1 MIVTLLTLLAAA
13 LAGRATVTVDNPLD
27 GQLPLIARVG
37 ENYTW
42 PFSQFTFSTDLDQA
56 LSYTTSNLP
65 SWCSFDNATRTLHG
79 IPSAADEGTPQITV
93 NASDSESS
101 ATSSFFICV
110 TSYPAPTLE
119 IPLEKQFYAGS
130 SALSSVFFLSPGSA
144 LETDGSVLRVPSQ
157 WSFSIGILDDTFSA
171 PNDLYYAALQADGT
185 PLPEWLTFNTN
196 TVTFDGV
203 TPSEAKLPTPY
214 TLSIDVHASDQE
226 GYSADTVSFDLVV
239 ASHELY
245 ALSTLPTV
253 NVTAESPFNFTIM
266 AAADFTGML
275 VDGQPLEPTN
285 ITGLSID
292 VSAYQNWLQYDEESR
307 TLFGIPPSGL
317 SVTSASNRGPIL
329 PARLTTD
336 FNQTL
341 DTTIS
346 LAVVSSY
353 FSASDL
359 GVINAGP
366 GQQVH
371 FNLAQFF
378 SNKADTAQ
386 NHNDVNLSVTFFPD
400 ASNYLSFDAVSG
412 ELSGQ
417 IPGNSQVPKIV
428 ITFVAYSRVT
438 HSTSHATL
446 SVVSPQKENQSQGL
460 GTTNSAGRQ
469 TTTLILSVVF
479 GVIGGLLSLG
489 AGLALFRRCAS
500 VRDSALL
507 GEEGAF
513 AWSDAEKRY
522 YGMASNTNNSLPEE
536 NKGYG
541 WSKEADTSATSE
553 KGSLELGQRQG
564 NSFQPI
570 ENLPSNA
577 YANLGLG
584 LRRVVPQTPSTVHAD
599 CNGVMKKAEFLGRIK
614 ETARNVSDKYKRK
627 VAPTRPVIGYPTP
640 LTSRHARQGVDGL
653 PLEGDYIDIKAT
665 PISQDIRENPF
676 NDPELKVKR
685 TSTMTSFISSPSNST
700 DERSIPRRRADFAPP
715 RSPRGPREPSPAAVK
730 DSANKSII
738 RESIQSTSIVS
749 YESRPET
756 IQTIHTAEEK
766 PRLKQFTNSSRVPPP
781 RSPSSNQVTP
791 DVSPGTRRIISQTAK
806 VYQEGRDAHHASI
819 DELRMGM
826 HYVRTL
832 GEGSSNVRSVS
843 DKSFSSLASS
853 QPGLGPVG
861 VGTENTVS
869 RFIVRTGEKFKFRIP
884 MRSTNGTYRK
894 LEAKLMSGQALPH
907 FLQLELKGHGGDDKR
922 VVEFYGIPAEQ
933 DLGEIQVGVF
943 NAEGGECL
951 AKVIVEIV
959 GRNKRSPPLTG

>member
-1 MIVTLLTLLAAA
+1 MIVTLLTLLAAVS
-13 LAGRATVTVDNPLD
+13 AGRATVTVNNPLN
-27 GQLPLIARVG
+27 GQLPLIARIG

-42 PFSQFTFSTDLDQA
+42 SFSSLTFSTDLDQA
-56 LSYTTSNLP
+56 LSFTVSGLP
-65 SWCSFDNATRTLHG
+65 SWCLFDNATQTFQG
-79 IPSAADEGTPQITV
+79 MPSAADEGTPQITV
-93 NASDSESS
+93 NASDSESWV
-101 ATSSFFICV
+101 TSSFFLCV
-110 TSYPAPTLE
+110 TSYPPPTLE
-119 IPLEKQFYAGS
+119 VPLQKQFYAGS

-144 LETDGSVLRVPSQ
+144 LETDNFAFRVPSQ
-157 WSFSIGILDDTFSA
+157 WSFSIGILSDTFSA
-171 PNDLYYAALQADGT
+171 QDDLYYAALQADGT
-185 PLPEWLTFNTN
+185 PLPKWLIFDPN

-203 TPSEAKLPTPY
+203 APSEANLPTPY
-214 TLSIDVHASDQE
+214 TLSIDVHASDQQ

-245 ALSTLPTV
+245 ALSTLPIV
-253 NVTAESPFNFTIM
+253 NVTAECPFNFTVM

-292 VSAYQNWLQYDEESR
+292 VSAYENWLQYDEESR
-307 TLFGIPPSGL
+307 TIFGIPPTGL
-317 SVTSASNRGPIL
+317 SVTSATNGGPVL

-359 GVINAGP
+359 GVVNADP

-400 ASNYLSFDAVSG
+400 ASNYLSFDPVSG

-417 IPGNSQVPKIV
+417 IPGSSQVPKIV
-428 ITFVAYSRVT
+428 VTFIAYSRVT

-460 GTTNSAGRQ
+460 GTANSAGHK

-479 GVIGGLLSLG
+479 GVVGGLLSLG
-489 AGLALFRRCAS
+489 IGLALFRRCAR

-522 YGMASNTNNSLPEE
+522 YGMAPNGNSSLPEE

-553 KGSLELGQRQG
+553 KGSLELGQRHG
-564 NSFQPI
+564 NPFEPN
-570 ENLPSNA
+570 ENQPSNA
-577 YANLGLG
+577 YENLGLG
-584 LRRVVPQTPSTVHAD
+584 LRRVAPQTPSTVHAD

-627 VAPTRPVIGYPTP
+627 VAPRPVIGYPTP
-640 LTSRHARQGVDGL
+640 LAPRHARQGVDGL
-653 PLEGDYIDIKAT
+653 PLEGDYIDIRAT
-665 PISQDIRENPF
+665 PASQDARENPF

-685 TSTMTSFISSPSNST
+685 ASTMISFISSPSNST

-730 DSANKSII
+730 DSARRSII

-756 IQTIHTAEEK
+756 IQTIQTAEEK

-781 RSPSSNQVTP
+781 RSPSSNQVTL
-791 DVSPGTRRIISQTAK
+791 DVSPGSKRIASQTAK
-806 VYQEGRDAHHASI
+806 VYQEGRDAHHTSI

-843 DKSFSSLASS
+843 DESFSSLASS
-853 QPGLGPVG
+853 QPGQGTVT

-884 MRSTNGTYRK
+884 MKSVNGTYRK

-922 VVEFYGIPAEQ
+922 LVEFYGIPTEQ

-943 NAEGGECL
+943 NADGGECL

>member
-1 MIVTLLTLLAAA
+1 MIVTLLTLLAAVS
-13 LAGRATVTVDNPLD
+13 AGRATVTVDNPLD

-42 PFSQFTFSTDLDQA
+42 SFSQSTFSTDLDQA
-56 LSYTTSNLP
+56 LSYTASGLP
-65 SWCSFDNATRTLHG
+65 SWCSFDNATRTLYG
-79 IPSAADEGTPQITV
+79 LPSAADEGTPQ
-93 NASDSESS
+93 SS

-110 TSYPAPTLE
+110 TSYPPPTLE
-119 IPLEKQFYAGS
+119 IPLQKQFYAGS

-144 LETDGSVLRVPSQ
+144 LETDEFVFRVPSQ
-157 WSFSIGILDDTFSA
+157 WSFSIGILSDTFSA
-171 PNDLYYAALQADGT
+171 QNDLYYAALQADGT
-185 PLPEWLTFNTN
+185 PLPEWLIFNTN
-196 TVTFDGV
+196 TVTFDG
-203 TPSEAKLPTPY
+203 
-214 TLSIDVHASDQE
+214 E

-253 NVTAESPFNFTIM
+253 NVTADSPFNFTVM
-266 AAADFTGML
+266 AAADFTGIL

-285 ITGLSID
+285 VTGLSID
-292 VSAYQNWLQYDEESR
+292 VSAYKNWLQYDEESR
-307 TLFGIPPSGL
+307 TLFGIPPTGL
-317 SVTSASNRGPIL
+317 SVTSATNGGPVL

-346 LAVVSSY
+346 LAVVLSY

-359 GVINAGP
+359 GVINADP
-366 GQQVH
+366 GQQVR

-400 ASNYLSFDAVSG
+400 ASNYLSFDPVSG

-428 ITFVAYSRVT
+428 VTFIAYSHVT

-446 SVVSPQKENQSQGL
+446 SVVSPQKVNQSQGL
-460 GTTNSAGRQ
+460 GTANSGGRQ

-479 GVIGGLLSLG
+479 GVIGGLLFLG
-489 AGLALFRRCAS
+489 VGLALFRRCAR

-522 YGMASNTNNSLPEE
+522 YGMAPVENNSLREE
-536 NKGYG
+536 NKSYG

-553 KGSLELGQRQG
+553 KGSLELSQRQG
-564 NSFQPI
+564 NPFQPI
-570 ENLPSNA
+570 ENPPSNT
-577 YANLGLG
+577 YGNLGLG

-665 PISQDIRENPF
+665 PSSQDVRENPF

-685 TSTMTSFISSPSNST
+685 VSTMTSFISSPSNST

-730 DSANKSII
+730 DSARR
-738 RESIQSTSIVS
+738 RESLQSTSIVS

-781 RSPSSNQVTP
+781 RSPSSNQTTL
-791 DVSPGTRRIISQTAK
+791 DVSPGTRRIASQTAK
-806 VYQEGRDAHHASI
+806 VYQDGRDAHHASI

-843 DKSFSSLASS
+843 DESFSSLASS
-853 QPGLGPVG
+853 QPVG

-884 MRSTNGTYRK
+884 MKSINGTYRK

-907 FLQLELKGHGGDDKR
+907 FLQLELKGHGSNDKR
-922 VVEFYGIPAEQ
+922 VVEFYGIPTEQ

>member
-1 MIVTLLTLLAAA
+1 MIVTLLTLLAAVS
-13 LAGRATVTVDNPLD
+13 AGRATVTVDNPLD

-42 PFSQFTFSTDLDQA
+42 SFSQFTFSTDLDQA
-56 LSYTTSNLP
+56 LSYTALGLP
-65 SWCSFDNATRTLHG
+65 SWCSFDNATRTLYG
-79 IPSAADEGTPQITV
+79 LPSAADEGTPQVTM

-110 TSYPAPTLE
+110 TSYPPPTLE
-119 IPLEKQFYAGS
+119 IPLQKQFYAGS

-144 LETDGSVLRVPSQ
+144 LETDEFVFRVPSQ
-157 WSFSIGILDDTFSA
+157 WSFSIGILSDTFSA
-171 PNDLYYAALQADGT
+171 QNDLYYAALQADGT

-203 TPSEAKLPTPY
+203 APSEANLPTPC

-253 NVTAESPFNFTIM
+253 NVTADSPFNFTVM
-266 AAADFTGML
+266 AAADFTGIL

-285 ITGLSID
+285 VTGLSID
-292 VSAYQNWLQYDEESR
+292 VSAYKNWLQYDEESR
-307 TLFGIPPSGL
+307 TLFGIPPTGL
-317 SVTSASNRGPIL
+317 SVTSATNGGPVL

-359 GVINAGP
+359 GVINADP
-366 GQQVH
+366 GQQVR

-400 ASNYLSFDAVSG
+400 ASNYLSFDPVSG

-428 ITFVAYSRVT
+428 VTFIAYSHVT

-460 GTTNSAGRQ
+460 GTANSGGAPNNDSD
-469 TTTLILSVVF
+469 LVCLLF
-479 GVIGGLLSLG
+479 LGV
-489 AGLALFRRCAS
+489 GLALFRRCAR

-522 YGMASNTNNSLPEE
+522 YGMAPVENNSLREE
-536 NKGYG
+536 NKSYG

-553 KGSLELGQRQG
+553 KGSLELSQRQG
-564 NSFQPI
+564 NPFQPI
-570 ENLPSNA
+570 ENPPSNT
-577 YANLGLG
+577 YGNLGLG

-627 VAPTRPVIGYPTP
+627 AAPTRPVIGYPTP

-665 PISQDIRENPF
+665 PSSQDVRENPF
-676 NDPELKVKR
+676 NDSELKVKR
-685 TSTMTSFISSPSNST
+685 VSTMTSFISSPSNST

-730 DSANKSII
+730 DSARRSII
-738 RESIQSTSIVS
+738 RESLQSTSIVS

-781 RSPSSNQVTP
+781 RSPSSNQTTL
-791 DVSPGTRRIISQTAK
+791 DVSPGTRRIASQTAK

-843 DKSFSSLASS
+843 DESFSSLASS
-853 QPGLGPVG
+853 QPVG

-884 MRSTNGTYRK
+884 MKSINGTYRK

-907 FLQLELKGHGGDDKR
+907 FLQLELKGHGGNDKR
-922 VVEFYGIPAEQ
+922 VVEFYGIPTEQ

>member
-1 MIVTLLTLLAAA
+1 MTYLSRRVVFAYLFVPSLNQSSFGLPTDQFNNSKSELAGRLVFQRAPSSRLTTPITMFVTLLTLLAATSA
-13 LAGRATVTVDNPLD
+13 VHATVTVDNPLD

-42 PFSQFTFSTDLDQA
+42 PFSLFTFSTDLDQA
-56 LSYTTSNLP
+56 LSYTASGLP

-79 IPSAADEGTPQITV
+79 MPSAADVGTPHITI

-101 ATSSFFICV
+101 ATSSFFICI
-110 TSYPAPTLE
+110 TSYPPPTLAV
-119 IPLEKQFYAGS
+119 PLQKQFYAGS

-144 LETDGSVLRVPSQ
+144 LETDEFVFRVPSQ
-157 WSFSIGILDDTFSA
+157 WSFSVGILSDTFSA

-185 PLPEWLTFNTN
+185 PLPEWLTFNTD

-203 TPSEAKLPTPY
+203 APPEANLPTPY

-253 NVTAESPFNFTIM
+253 NVTAESPFNFTVM
-266 AAADFTGML
+266 AAADFTGIL

-292 VSAYQNWLQYDEESR
+292 VSAYEDWLQYDEESR
-307 TLFGIPPSGL
+307 TLFGIPPTGL
-317 SVTSASNRGPIL
+317 SVTSATNRGPVL

-353 FSASDL
+353 FSASNL
-359 GVINAGP
+359 GVIDVDP

-400 ASNYLSFDAVSG
+400 ASHYLSFDPVSG

-417 IPGNSQVPKIV
+417 IPSNSQIPKIV
-428 ITFVAYSRVT
+428 VTFVAYSRVT

-446 SVVSPQKENQSQGL
+446 SLVSPEKENQSQGL
-460 GTTNSAGRQ
+460 GTANSSGRQ

-489 AGLALFRRCAS
+489 AGLALFRRCAR

-507 GEEGAF
+507 GEEGVF

-522 YGMASNTNNSLPEE
+522 YGMAPNGSNILRGE

-553 KGSLELGQRQG
+553 KGSLELSQRQG
-564 NSFQPI
+564 NPFEPI
-570 ENLPSNA
+570 ENPPSNT
-577 YANLGLG
+577 YENLGLG
-584 LRRVVPQTPSTVHAD
+584 LRRVIPQTPSTVHAD

-640 LTSRHARQGVDGL
+640 LTSRHTRQGVDGL

-665 PISQDIRENPF
+665 PASQGVRENPF

-685 TSTMTSFISSPSNST
+685 VSTMTSFISSPSNST

-730 DSANKSII
+730 DSARRRYIFIFVVSI
-738 RESIQSTSIVS
+738 
-749 YESRPET
+749 
-756 IQTIHTAEEK
+756 
-766 PRLKQFTNSSRVPPP
+766 
-781 RSPSSNQVTP
+781 
-791 DVSPGTRRIISQTAK
+791 
-806 VYQEGRDAHHASI
+806 
-819 DELRMGM
+819 
-826 HYVRTL
+826 
-832 GEGSSNVRSVS
+832 
-843 DKSFSSLASS
+843 
-853 QPGLGPVG
+853 
-861 VGTENTVS
+861 
-869 RFIVRTGEKFKFRIP
+869 
-884 MRSTNGTYRK
+884 
-894 LEAKLMSGQALPH
+894 
-907 FLQLELKGHGGDDKR
+907 
-922 VVEFYGIPAEQ
+922 
-933 DLGEIQVGVF
+933 
-943 NAEGGECL
+943 
-951 AKVIVEIV
+951 
-959 GRNKRSPPLTG
+959 

>member
-1 MIVTLLTLLAAA
+1 M
-13 LAGRATVTVDNPLD
+13 
-27 GQLPLIARVG
+27 
-37 ENYTW
+37 
-42 PFSQFTFSTDLDQA
+42 
-56 LSYTTSNLP
+56 
-65 SWCSFDNATRTLHG
+65 
-79 IPSAADEGTPQITV
+79 PSAADEGTPHITI

-110 TSYPAPTLE
+110 TSYPPPTLAV
-119 IPLEKQFYAGS
+119 PLQKQFYAGS

-144 LETDGSVLRVPSQ
+144 LETDEFVFRVPSQ
-157 WSFSIGILDDTFSA
+157 WSFSVGILSDTFSA
-171 PNDLYYAALQADGT
+171 QNDLYYAALQADGT
-185 PLPEWLTFNTN
+185 PLPEWLTFNTD

-203 TPSEAKLPTPY
+203 APPEANLPTPY

-226 GYSADTVSFDLVV
+226 GYSADTVTFDLVV

-253 NVTAESPFNFTIM
+253 NVTAESPFNFTVM

-292 VSAYQNWLQYDEESR
+292 VSAYENWLQYDEESR
-307 TLFGIPPSGL
+307 TLFGIPPTGL
-317 SVTSASNRGPIL
+317 SVTSATNRGPVL

-359 GVINAGP
+359 GVIDVDP
-366 GQQVH
+366 GQQVR

-400 ASNYLSFDAVSG
+400 ASHYLSFDPVSG

-417 IPGNSQVPKIV
+417 IPGNSQIPKIV
-428 ITFVAYSRVT
+428 VTFVAYSRVT

-446 SVVSPQKENQSQGL
+446 SVVSPEKENQSQGL
-460 GTTNSAGRQ
+460 GTANSSGRR

-489 AGLALFRRCAS
+489 AGLALFRRCAR

-522 YGMASNTNNSLPEE
+522 YGMAPNGSNILRGE

-553 KGSLELGQRQG
+553 KGSLELSQRQG
-564 NSFQPI
+564 NPFEPI
-570 ENLPSNA
+570 ENPPSNT
-577 YANLGLG
+577 YENLGLG
-584 LRRVVPQTPSTVHAD
+584 LRRVIPQTPSTVHAD

-640 LTSRHARQGVDGL
+640 LTSRHTRQGVDGL

-665 PISQDIRENPF
+665 PASQGVRENPF

-685 TSTMTSFISSPSNST
+685 VSTMTSFISSPSNST

-715 RSPRGPREPSPAAVK
+715 RSPRGPREPSSAAVK
-730 DSANKSII
+730 DSARRRYIFS
-738 RESIQSTSIVS
+738 
-749 YESRPET
+749 
-756 IQTIHTAEEK
+756 
-766 PRLKQFTNSSRVPPP
+766 F
-781 RSPSSNQVTP
+781 
-791 DVSPGTRRIISQTAK
+791 RRI
-806 VYQEGRDAHHASI
+806 D
-819 DELRMGM
+819 
-826 HYVRTL
+826 
-832 GEGSSNVRSVS
+832 
-843 DKSFSSLASS
+843 
-853 QPGLGPVG
+853 
-861 VGTENTVS
+861 
-869 RFIVRTGEKFKFRIP
+869 
-884 MRSTNGTYRK
+884 
-894 LEAKLMSGQALPH
+894 LM
-907 FLQLELKGHGGDDKR
+907 
-922 VVEFYGIPAEQ
+922 
-933 DLGEIQVGVF
+933 
-943 NAEGGECL
+943 
-951 AKVIVEIV
+951 
-959 GRNKRSPPLTG
+959 LT

>member
-1 MIVTLLTLLAAA
+1 MIVTLLTLLVATS
-13 LAGRATVTVDNPLD
+13 AGRATVTVDNPLD

-42 PFSQFTFSTDLDQA
+42 SFSQFTFSTDLDQA
-56 LSYTTSNLP
+56 L
-65 SWCSFDNATRTLHG
+65 WCLFDNATQTFHG
-79 IPSAADEGTPQITV
+79 MPSAADEGTPQITV

-101 ATSSFFICV
+101 AASSFFICI

-119 IPLEKQFYAGS
+119 VPLQKQFYAGS
-130 SALSSVFFLSPGSA
+130 SALSSFTF
-144 LETDGSVLRVPSQ
+144 RVPSQ
-157 WSFSIGILDDTFSA
+157 CDTFSA
-171 PNDLYYAALQADGT
+171 QNDLYYAALQADGT
-185 PLPEWLTFNTN
+185 PLPEWLVFNTN

-203 TPSEAKLPTPY
+203 APPEANLPTPY
-214 TLSIDVHASDQE
+214 TLSIDS
-226 GYSADTVSFDLVV
+226 YSADTVSFDLVV

-253 NVTAESPFNFTIM
+253 NVTAESPFNFTVM
-266 AAADFTGML
+266 AAADFT
-275 VDGQPLEPTN
+275 EPTN
-285 ITGLSID
+285 VTGLSID
-292 VSAYQNWLQYDEESR
+292 YDEESR
-307 TLFGIPPSGL
+307 TLFGIPPTGL
-317 SVTSASNRGPIL
+317 SVTSATNGGP
-329 PARLTTD
+329 
-336 FNQTL
+336 TL

-359 GVINAGP
+359 G
-366 GQQVH
+366 Q
-371 FNLAQFF
+371 
-378 SNKADTAQ
+378 ADTAQ

-400 ASNYLSFDAVSG
+400 ASSYLSFDPTSG

-428 ITFVAYSRVT
+428 VTFIAYSRVT

-446 SVVSPQKENQSQGL
+446 FISQGL
-460 GTTNSAGRQ
+460 GTANSAGRQ
-469 TTTLILSVVF
+469 TTTLIF
-479 GVIGGLLSLG
+479 LG
-489 AGLALFRRCAS
+489 AALALFRRCAR

-507 GEEGAF
+507 GEEGAL

-522 YGMASNTNNSLPEE
+522 YGMAPNGNNSLREE
-536 NKGYG
+536 NKSYG

-553 KGSLELGQRQG
+553 KGSLELSHRQG
-564 NSFQPI
+564 NPFEPI
-570 ENLPSNA
+570 ENPPSNT
-577 YANLGLG
+577 YENLGLG

-614 ETARNVSDKYKRK
+614 ETARNVSDK
-627 VAPTRPVIGYPTP
+627 PVIGHPTP
-640 LTSRHARQGVDGL
+640 LASRHVQ
-653 PLEGDYIDIKAT
+653 GDYIDIRAT
-665 PISQDIRENPF
+665 RASQDVRENPF

-685 TSTMTSFISSPSNST
+685 VSTMTSFLSSP
-700 DERSIPRRRADFAPP
+700 SIPRRRADFAPP

-730 DSANKSII
+730 DSARRRYI
-738 RESIQSTSIVS
+738 ESLQSTSIVS
-749 YESRPET
+749 CESRPET

-781 RSPSSNQVTP
+781 RSPSSNQATL
-791 DVSPGTRRIISQTAK
+791 DVSPGSRRIASQTAK
-806 VYQEGRDAHHASI
+806 VYQEGRDAHHTSI

-853 QPGLGPVG
+853 QPGLGAVG

-869 RFIVRTGEKFKFRIP
+869 RYIVRTGEKFKFRIP
-884 MRSTNGTYRK
+884 MKSTNGTYHK

-907 FLQLELKGHGGDDKR
+907 FLQLELKGHGGDSKR
-922 VVEFYGIPAEQ
+922 VVEFYGIPTEQ
-933 DLGEIQVGVF
+933 DIGEIQVGVF
-943 NAEGGECL
+943 NAEGGDCL

>member
-13 LAGRATVTVDNPLD
+13 SAGRATVTVDNPLD
-27 GQLPLIARVG
+27 GQLPLIARIG

-42 PFSQFTFSTDLDQA
+42 SFSPA
-56 LSYTTSNLP
+56 LSYTASGLP
-65 SWCSFDNATRTLHG
+65 N
-79 IPSAADEGTPQITV
+79 EGTPQITM

-101 ATSSFFICV
+101 AISSFFICV
-110 TSYPAPTLE
+110 T
-119 IPLEKQFYAGS
+119 QFFAGS

-144 LETDGSVLRVPSQ
+144 LETGDFAFRVPSQ
-157 WSFSIGILDDTFSA
+157 WSFSIGILSDTFSA
-171 PNDLYYAALQADGT
+171 QDDLYYAALQADGT
-185 PLPEWLTFNTN
+185 PLPKWLAFDSN

-203 TPSEAKLPTPY
+203 APPEADLPTPY
-214 TLSIDVHASDQE
+214 TVSIDVHASDQQ

-253 NVTAESPFNFTIM
+253 NVTAESPFNFTVM

-275 VDGQPLEPTN
+275 VDGEPLEPTN

-292 VSAYQNWLQYDEESR
+292 VSAYKNWLQYDEESR
-307 TLFGIPPSGL
+307 TLFGIPPAGL
-317 SVTSASNRGPIL
+317 SVTSATNGGPIL

-359 GVINAGP
+359 GVVNADP

-378 SNKADTAQ
+378 SNNGRYCPKPQ
-386 NHNDVNLSVTFFPD
+386 RRQPH
-400 ASNYLSFDAVSG
+400 NYLSFDPVSG

-428 ITFVAYSRVT
+428 VTFIAYSRVT

-446 SVVSPQKENQSQGL
+446 SMVSPQKVNQSQGL
-460 GTTNSAGRQ
+460 GTANSAGRQ

-479 GVIGGLLSLG
+479 G
-489 AGLALFRRCAS
+489 ALFRRCAR

-507 GEEGAF
+507 GEEGTF

-522 YGMASNTNNSLPEE
+522 YGMAPNGNNSLREE
-536 NKGYG
+536 TRDYG
-541 WSKEADTSATSE
+541 WSKEVDTSATSE
-553 KGSLELGQRQG
+553 KGSLELSQRHG
-564 NSFQPI
+564 NPFEPI
-570 ENLPSNA
+570 ENPPSDA
-577 YANLGLG
+577 CENLGLG

-640 LTSRHARQGVDGL
+640 LTPRHARQGVDGL
-653 PLEGDYIDIKAT
+653 PLEGDYIDIRAT
-665 PISQDIRENPF
+665 PASQDVRENPF

-685 TSTMTSFISSPSNST
+685 ASTMTSFISSPSNST

-730 DSANKSII
+730 DSARRSII

-749 YESRPET
+749 CESRPET
-756 IQTIHTAEEK
+756 IQTIQTAEEK

-781 RSPSSNQVTP
+781 RSPSSNQATL
-791 DVSPGTRRIISQTAK
+791 DVSPGTRRIASQTAK
-806 VYQEGRDAHHASI
+806 VYQEGRDAHHTSI

-843 DKSFSSLASS
+843 DESFSSLASS
-853 QPGLGPVG
+853 QPGLGTVG
-861 VGTENTVS
+861 VGTENTVF
-869 RFIVRTGEKFKFRIP
+869 RLIVRTGEKFKFRIP
-884 MRSTNGTYRK
+884 MKSVNGAYRK

-922 VVEFYGIPAEQ
+922 VVEFYGIPTEQ